1 MILRGLQWL
10 AWLAYL
16 AGCLLILNNSIQD
29 YLPGGLGLF
38 ISDKGEIG
46 RSALWRGSL
55 YVHIVGGLI
64 CLFAALPQFSKS
76 LLRHR
81 PSIHRIAGRL
91 FGMSMLVLVSPTGF
105 HLALHAK
112 GGFLGKLGFLTL
124 AVAGFHATL
133 AGWRAVLP
141 RHRDLEAHRDWMTR
155 SFALAASAVTFRVYH
170 TLGYLAGVEAESSY
184 VVCLWLS
191 LLGNLAVA
199 ELILH
204 RRKAAPFLLQPQIE
218 P

>member
-1 MILRGLQWL
+1 MILRGLQGL

-29 YLPGGLGLF
+29 YLPGGPGFF
-38 ISDKGEIG
+38 ILEKGEIG

-55 YVHIVGGLI
+55 YVHIVGGLL
-64 CLFAALPQFSKS
+64 CLFSALPQFSKA
-76 LLRHR
+76 LLRR
-81 PSIHRIAGRL
+81 VPAIHRVCGRIY
-91 FGMSMLVLVSPTGF
+91 GMSLLVLVSPTGF
-105 HLALHAK
+105 HLALYAK

-124 AVAGFHATL
+124 AVAGFHTTL
-133 AGWRAVLP
+133 AGWRTVLP

-155 SFALAASAVTFRVYH
+155 SFSLAASAVTFRIYH
-170 TLGYLAGVEAESSY
+170 TLGYLAGMEPERGY
-184 VVCLWLS
+184 IVCLWLS

-199 ELILH
+199 ELLIR
-204 RRKAAPFLLQPQIE
+204 RRKTRTFLLQPQTE